1 MNIFRAYH
9 RVMTNH
15 PIKTQCI
22 TTALLVTSG
31 DLIAQKLIEKQPEL
45 IVKRT
50 VKFALFGLLFV
61 VSCRYKKK
69 KNLCKLQIFNDL
81 GTINNFLVSN
91 IG

>member
-15 PIKTQCI
+15 PIKTQCL
-22 TTALLVTSG
+22 TTAFLVSSG

-61 VSCRYKKK
+61 VSTK
-69 KNLCKLQIFNDL
+69 KNK
-81 GTINNFLVSN
+81 
-91 IG
+91 